1 VFPWWRYSCGF
12 TSVRGIF
19 GALKSVY
26 FARICDLLRES
37 RADHQALELVSNCL
51 KLRICGVLL
60 GFLNG
65 ARCRDR
71 ICDPFRVKEHTRV
84 AFQGFSAYGAVMG
97 HFPGRVAACLS
108 VGWYHVIEHATVDAA
123 WVLLSLTNSAA
134 FFTLRDQS
142 QLR

>member
-1 VFPWWRYSCGF
+1 
-12 TSVRGIF
+12 
-19 GALKSVY
+19 
-26 FARICDLLRES
+26 LRES

-123 WVLLSLTNSAA
+123 QVVIATTTAGWISKRKERPRTIPLAAGPFSVPVVLGW
-134 FFTLRDQS
+134 FMRE
-142 QLR
+142 RKE